1 MAKESEVSNPHK
13 PPSKKIMNHKPI
25 TFKTICGNHLKTEV
39 RTEECAGFHAFDLFG
54 YTWVAHSVIDF
65 DSEDFE
71 VECWR
76 ISEVSTGRNIPMN
89 EWPSM
94 ELAIERGREYLEML
108 GERTVKEGVEKAR
121 QQNEELLKVNP

>member
-1 MAKESEVSNPHK
+1 MSHK
-13 PPSKKIMNHKPI
+13 AI

-65 DSEDFE
+65 DYEDFE

-108 GERTVKEGVEKAR
+108 GESTVKEGVEKAR